1 MFLCTYLYF
10 YVSFLVVS
18 PVETPFHNLHEVFNC
33 FSSPAVT
40 PHPMEAEIAPGPSL
54 VESFKMAFDDSETA
68 DIKFLVEGREINAH
82 RGDIFFLLYLTV
94 LKTNSLNILILSS
107 SVKNTM
113 SAFSLNV
120 SGLNFKS
127 RTVTKDRNHIESALV
142 LCPLKIPL

>member
-82 RGDIFFLLYLTV
+82 KGDILFLLL
-94 LKTNSLNILILSS
+94 
-107 SVKNTM
+107 
-113 SAFSLNV
+113 
-120 SGLNFKS
+120 
-127 RTVTKDRNHIESALV
+127 
-142 LCPLKIPL
+142 